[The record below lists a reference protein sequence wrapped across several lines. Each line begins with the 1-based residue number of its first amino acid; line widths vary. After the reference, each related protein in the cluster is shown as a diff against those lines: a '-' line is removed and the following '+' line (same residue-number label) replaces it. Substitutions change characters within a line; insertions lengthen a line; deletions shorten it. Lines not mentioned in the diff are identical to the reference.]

1 MTLTGNQPNIDTI
14 ENKNIN
20 SSQSSDVTM
29 TGASKVATKAKQ
41 EVVSL
46 SASPA
51 SKPRR
56 RVALTTLASDAPV
69 ACADAFPVRAES
81 DMDTQ
86 ESVQVLKELN

>member
-1 MTLTGNQPNIDTI
+1 MT
-14 ENKNIN
+14 E
-20 SSQSSDVTM
+20 
-29 TGASKVATKAKQ
+29 ASKVVSEGKQ

-69 ACADAFPVRAES
+69 PCADAFPVRTES

-86 ESVQVLKELN
+86 ESVQVRKRPSCKLFKIVTI